1 MSTRTCRLRRAGTRA
16 VQISPA
22 VVCLPAAMGLKTH
35 LKIEVTFLPDGPA
48 DPLAPGLPVTP
59 VAPGA
64 PGAPEAPGAEAP
76 GGAES
81 MPVPLSPMKLIP
93 ELDALVMS
101 SSEASSSTAAIG
113 VNPTVT
119 SQEQPAAT
127 CWPEQPSSSVT
138 VTGWGF
144 TPP

>member
-59 VAPGA
+59 VA